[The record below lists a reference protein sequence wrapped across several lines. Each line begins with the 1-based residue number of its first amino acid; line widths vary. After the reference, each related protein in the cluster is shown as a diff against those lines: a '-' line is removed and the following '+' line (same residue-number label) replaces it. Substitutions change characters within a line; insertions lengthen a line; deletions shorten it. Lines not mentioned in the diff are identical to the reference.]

1 MKIVC
6 SPKGIVDKDRP
17 RQGIMDIADAG
28 FLDQGVI
35 CGLCED
41 ETDVWGDAACEYRIV
56 EPIVEDVEKDALWTV
71 NREYYL
77 SLLDEA
83 RLRNVKIL
91 LKNMCRNVGGH
102 LIRGVCSDAAE
113 AVAWVDALNT
123 EAGEAR
129 FGFCVD
135 MGVCNVCGQDLNEYI
150 TPLGNRVK
158 AVILQDGNESEAQAL
173 LPFTAADK
181 KASRTDWLGL
191 IRGLRKIAFDG
202 ILILNLEDTASATS
216 PLLRPALLRYAR
228 QVADYLCWQIEIETT
243 LARYE
248 NRVLFGAGNMCR
260 NYLKCYGEKYPPLY
274 TCDNNPHLWGSRLD
288 GLEIHNPED
297 LKKLDKDTAVFI
309 CNIYYREIEQ
319 QLRKMGLLNPI
330 VYFNDEYLPQFHFER
345 LTDEGRK

>member
-1 MKIVC
+1 MPDSWI
-6 SPKGIVDKDRP
+6 R
-17 RQGIMDIADAG
+17 
-28 FLDQGVI
+28 
-35 CGLCED
+35 
-41 ETDVWGDAACEYRIV
+41 ACEYRIV

-158 AVILQDGNESEAQAL
+158 AVILQDGNGSEAQAL

-202 ILILNLEDTASATS
+202 ILILNLED
-216 PLLRPALLRYAR
+216 
-228 QVADYLCWQIEIETT
+228 IEKPIERMKR
-243 LARYE
+243 A
-248 NRVLFGAGNMCR
+248 
-260 NYLKCYGEKYPPLY
+260 
-274 TCDNNPHLWGSRLD
+274 
-288 GLEIHNPED
+288 
-297 LKKLDKDTAVFI
+297 
-309 CNIYYREIEQ
+309 
-319 QLRKMGLLNPI
+319 
-330 VYFNDEYLPQFHFER
+330 
-345 LTDEGRK
+345 

>member
-35 CGLCED
+35 CGLSED

-83 RLRNVKIL
+83 RTHNVKIL

-150 TPLGNRVK
+150 TRLG
-158 AVILQDGNESEAQAL
+158 IG
-173 LPFTAADK
+173 
-181 KASRTDWLGL
+181 
-191 IRGLRKIAFDG
+191 
-202 ILILNLEDTASATS
+202 
-216 PLLRPALLRYAR
+216 
-228 QVADYLCWQIEIETT
+228 
-243 LARYE
+243 
-248 NRVLFGAGNMCR
+248 
-260 NYLKCYGEKYPPLY
+260 
-274 TCDNNPHLWGSRLD
+274 
-288 GLEIHNPED
+288 
-297 LKKLDKDTAVFI
+297 
-309 CNIYYREIEQ
+309 
-319 QLRKMGLLNPI
+319 
-330 VYFNDEYLPQFHFER
+330 
-345 LTDEGRK
+345 

>member
-35 CGLCED
+35 CGLSED

-83 RLRNVKIL
+83 RTHNVKIL

-102 LIRGVCSDAAE
+102 LIRG
-113 AVAWVDALNT
+113 
-123 EAGEAR
+123 
-129 FGFCVD
+129 
-135 MGVCNVCGQDLNEYI
+135 GQDLNEYI

-158 AVILQDGNESEAQAL
+158 AVILQDGNGSEAQAL
-173 LPFTAADK
+173 LPFTAAYK
-181 KASRTDWLGL
+181 KTLRTDWLGL
-191 IRGLRKIAFDG
+191 IRGLRKIGFDG
-202 ILILNLEDTASATS
+202 ILILNLEDTVSATS
-216 PLLRPALLRYAR
+216 PLLRPALLRYAK
-228 QVADYLCWQIEIETT
+228 QVADYLCWQIGIETT

-248 NRVLFGAGNMCR
+248 SRVLFGAGNMCR

-274 TCDNNPHLWGSRLD
+274 TCDNTPHLWGSRLE

-319 QLRKMGLLNPI
+319 QLRKMGLPNPI

>member
-35 CGLCED
+35 CGLSED

-83 RLRNVKIL
+83 RTHNVKIL

-158 AVILQDGNESEAQAL
+158 AVILQDGNGSEAQAL
-173 LPFTAADK
+173 LPFTAAYK
-181 KASRTDWLGL
+181 KTLRTDWLGL
-191 IRGLRKIAFDG
+191 IRGLRKIGFDG
-202 ILILNLEDTASATS
+202 IFG
-216 PLLRPALLRYAR
+216 RRYGR
-228 QVADYLCWQIEIETT
+228 
-243 LARYE
+243 
-248 NRVLFGAGNMCR
+248 
-260 NYLKCYGEKYPPLY
+260 
-274 TCDNNPHLWGSRLD
+274 TC
-288 GLEIHNPED
+288 
-297 LKKLDKDTAVFI
+297 
-309 CNIYYREIEQ
+309 
-319 QLRKMGLLNPI
+319 
-330 VYFNDEYLPQFHFER
+330 
-345 LTDEGRK
+345 

>member
-158 AVILQDGNESEAQAL
+158 AVILQDGNGSEAQAL

-260 NYLKCYGEKYPPLY
+260 NYLKCYV
-274 TCDNNPHLWGSRLD
+274 SS
-288 GLEIHNPED
+288 
-297 LKKLDKDTAVFI
+297 
-309 CNIYYREIEQ
+309 
-319 QLRKMGLLNPI
+319 
-330 VYFNDEYLPQFHFER
+330 YFLISLSFH
-345 LTDEGRK
+345 

>member
-1 MKIVC
+1 M
-6 SPKGIVDKDRP
+6 
-17 RQGIMDIADAG
+17 
-28 FLDQGVI
+28 
-35 CGLCED
+35 
-41 ETDVWGDAACEYRIV
+41 
-56 EPIVEDVEKDALWTV
+56 
-71 NREYYL
+71 
-77 SLLDEA
+77 
-83 RLRNVKIL
+83 
-91 LKNMCRNVGGH
+91 VGGH

-158 AVILQDGNESEAQAL
+158 AVILQDGNGSEAQAL

>member
-35 CGLCED
+35 CGLSED

-83 RLRNVKIL
+83 RTHNVKIL

-158 AVILQDGNESEAQAL
+158 AVILQDGNGSEAQAL
-173 LPFTAADK
+173 LPFTAAYK
-181 KASRTDWLGL
+181 KTLRTDWLGL
-191 IRGLRKIAFDG
+191 IRGLRKIGFDG
-202 ILILNLEDTASATS
+202 ILILNLEDTVSATS
-216 PLLRPALLRYAR
+216 PLLRPALLRYAK
-228 QVADYLCWQIEIETT
+228 QVADYLCWQIGIETT

-248 NRVLFGAGNMCR
+248 SRVLFGAGNMCW

-319 QLRKMGLLNPI
+319 QLRKMGLPNPI

>member
-1 MKIVC
+1 
-6 SPKGIVDKDRP
+6 
-17 RQGIMDIADAG
+17 MDIADAG

-35 CGLCED
+35 CGLSED
-41 ETDVWGDAACEYRIV
+41 ETDAWGDAACEYRIV

-83 RLRNVKIL
+83 RTHNVKIL

-150 TPLGNRVK
+150 TPFGDRVK
-158 AVILQDGNESEAQAL
+158 AVILQDGNGSEVQAL

-202 ILILNLEDTASATS
+202 ILVLNLEDTASATS
-216 PLLRPALLRYAR
+216 PLLRPALLRYAK

-243 LARYE
+243 LARYGS
-248 NRVLFGAGNMCR
+248 RVLFGAGNMCR

-319 QLRKMGLLNPI
+319 QLRKMGLPNPI

>member
-35 CGLCED
+35 CGLSED

-83 RLRNVKIL
+83 RTHNVKIL

-158 AVILQDGNESEAQAL
+158 AVILQDGNGSEAQAL
-173 LPFTAADK
+173 LPFTAAYK
-181 KASRTDWLGL
+181 KTLRT
-191 IRGLRKIAFDG
+191 
-202 ILILNLEDTASATS
+202 
-216 PLLRPALLRYAR
+216 
-228 QVADYLCWQIEIETT
+228 
-243 LARYE
+243 
-248 NRVLFGAGNMCR
+248 
-260 NYLKCYGEKYPPLY
+260 
-274 TCDNNPHLWGSRLD
+274 
-288 GLEIHNPED
+288 
-297 LKKLDKDTAVFI
+297 
-309 CNIYYREIEQ
+309 
-319 QLRKMGLLNPI
+319 
-330 VYFNDEYLPQFHFER
+330 
-345 LTDEGRK
+345 

>member
-35 CGLCED
+35 CGLSED

-83 RLRNVKIL
+83 RTHNVKIL

-158 AVILQDGNESEAQAL
+158 AVILQDGNGSEAQAL
-173 LPFTAADK
+173 LPFTAAYK
-181 KASRTDWLGL
+181 KTLRTDWLGL
-191 IRGLRKIAFDG
+191 IRGLRKIGFDG
-202 ILILNLEDTASATS
+202 ILILNLEDTVSATS
-216 PLLRPALLRYAR
+216 PLLRPALLRYAK
-228 QVADYLCWQIEIETT
+228 QVADYLCWQIGIETT

-248 NRVLFGAGNMCR
+248 SRVLFFRQQKRSWGKNPYVTSIFASKEMEISRSCNKSR
-260 NYLKCYGEKYPPLY
+260 RLSAPLRAQ
-274 TCDNNPHLWGSRLD
+274 CQLFG
-288 GLEIHNPED
+288 
-297 LKKLDKDTAVFI
+297 
-309 CNIYYREIEQ
+309 YYRS
-319 QLRKMGLLNPI
+319 R
-330 VYFNDEYLPQFHFER
+330 ER
-345 LTDEGRK
+345 EMTIRWTSLVPS